1 MSPFFGIPP
10 LTLAG
15 WMAGAVAFVLF
26 GLLLFAAVNRVL
38 LKMALRNLPRRRAQ
52 TVLILFGL
60 MLATLIITAS
70 LSVGDT
76 LAYSLQA
83 IQLRQIG
90 GVDEGFTRHPAQQYV
105 QGASTAN
112 SDFFSDTQAADVI
125 ARSQADPNVAAATG
139 LIAASGSMIDLTTS
153 QSASENVAVFGA
165 PPDFGAVWGRLHS
178 SSGADLDV
186 ATLNS
191 NEVFVGK
198 SLGDTLNAHAG
209 DRVSLYVDGHPT
221 VVVIR
226 AVLDTEINPS
236 ISNHGPIV
244 NSVLMPLSA
253 MRTLMGR
260 PDGFNVIFV
269 HNRGAGGLDDLGP
282 NGAAGDAITRNL
294 RVAFTD
300 PQAAADLW
308 AYLNTPAIKAQI
320 VKIHSQASF
329 LDPDQDLSRRLL
341 VELDQ
346 PTVTDEFKALAGN
359 QFVQRIMYNAA
370 AATTSPSAGQQA
382 NSAALDGIFQR
393 VQALQVDSAAAGEM
407 KAFLAQPII
416 RGPLAALALTLPEGN
431 PIRTAVTD
439 LYAEI
444 DLPGLTP
451 KFKASVGN
459 PGFQTAVSPV
469 IAAIAPDQQA
479 RFDDIANRLDLYT
492 YTAYKSDAVTF
503 AQTGG
508 LFITGALLGVSFFSI
523 AVGVL
528 LIFLIFVMLAAER
541 RAEMGMSRAVG
552 LKRRHLTQMFLFE
565 GTAYTLASSVVG
577 MLLGVG
583 VAALMITVLSSIFSG
598 FYKGISLT
606 FHVEWTSLVIAICLG
621 ILLTFIVVAFS
632 AYKVSRLNIVAA
644 IRDLDENEQRDAG
657 MVRFFIAPFA
667 VMWLAL
673 KQLRHGHPLVFLGRM
688 SLGTLGAI
696 RTFWWALFR
705 RGPLTILVGGVLV
718 WLTIGD
724 AAPLAH
730 IELFY
735 SAGASLLIIGTGLLI
750 RWILTVAR
758 VRRLVAARIG
768 FTAAALGLLMYWGR
782 PFGQV
787 EKLLHIDVQLQTAQ
801 LAGGPEVFILSAL
814 MTLLGAIWLVMY
826 NSDLLIRGVMFFTG
840 RIGGLAAVTRT
851 SMSYPMA
858 TKFRTGMAVAMFAIV
873 TFIIVYTS
881 VFKDVLVQNFAQVD
895 AVSGGWQIVAGT
907 PDNSFNQ
914 TDQTKFPPDVAAL
927 VRSNPTVSSELSG
940 IGWENQ
946 TVGVQL
952 QQVNADG
959 SLGKIPGD
967 RGYAVRVV
975 DDGYLSATGYGVQ
988 PRAVGYTS
996 DRAVWDAVR
1005 DHTGYA
1011 VLNASSLD
1019 ASNGNSPNIVGIKP
1033 TDATFK
1039 PFKVQA
1045 ANYGSNGAVLS
1056 TWTLTIIGFQKST
1069 ALWGG
1074 VYVSTRTAL
1083 AGGLFVAPTGTTT
1096 QPPAA
1101 VPVVGRQLLA
1111 TGYYFSVKQGV
1122 DVNKARLDL
1131 GRMLVQDQLE
1141 PVIVADQLAQQL
1153 SGILTLLNLVT
1164 GFLALGLVV
1173 GIAGLGVISTRAV
1186 VERWQ
1191 QIGMLRALGFRRSL
1205 VQRSFLMESSLIAIL
1220 GLVIGAIVGVWQ
1232 SYRFFVV
1239 DKTFGTVDFHVP
1251 AIEIALI
1258 LVGAYLATLVTTY
1271 LPARSASRVAPA
1283 EALRYE

>member
-1 MSPFFGIPP
+1 LSPFFGIPP

-15 WMAGAVAFVLF
+15 WMAGAVGALLI

-38 LKMALRNLPRRRAQ
+38 LKMALRNIPRRRAQ

-76 LAYSLQA
+76 LSYSLQA

-90 GVDEGFTRHPAQQYV
+90 GVDEAFTRHPEMQYV
-105 QGASTAN
+105 QGTSTAD
-112 SDFFSDTQAADVI
+112 SDFFTEAQAADVI
-125 ARSQADPNVAAATG
+125 ARSKADPNVAATTA
-139 LIAASGSMIDLTTS
+139 LIAASGSMIDTTAR
-153 QSASENVAVFGA
+153 QSASENVAVFGVA
-165 PPDFGAVWGRLHS
+165 VDFGGVWGQLRS
-178 SSGADLDV
+178 SSGANLDV

-198 SLGDTLNAHAG
+198 SLADTLNAHAG
-209 DRVSLYVDGHPT
+209 DQLQLYVDGHPT
-221 VVVIR
+221 LVVVR
-226 AVLDTEINPS
+226 GVLDTEINPS
-236 ISNHGPIV
+236 IANHGPVV

-253 MRTLMGR
+253 MRVLLQR
-260 PDGFNVIFV
+260 PEGYNLIFLHNKGTGGF
-269 HNRGAGGLDDLGP
+269 DDLGP
-282 NGAAGDAITRNL
+282 NGATGDAVTRDL

-308 AYLNTPAIKAQI
+308 SYLNTPAIKAQI
-320 VKIHSQASF
+320 QKIHARASF
-329 LDPDQDLSRRLL
+329 LDPEQDLSRRLL
-341 VELDQ
+341 VELNQ
-346 PTVTDEFKALAGN
+346 PAVTDEFKALAGDR
-359 QFVQRIMYNAA
+359 FVDGIMFEAA
-370 AATTSPSAGQQA
+370 AAAAAASSGPSAV
-382 NSAALDGIFQR
+382 NAAQEAVVVR
-393 VQALQVDSAAAGEM
+393 VEALQVDSSAAADM
-407 KAFLAQPII
+407 KTFLAQPSI
-416 RGPLAALALTLPEGN
+416 RVPLLGVAATLPSDN
-431 PIRTAVTD
+431 QVRTAIAD
-439 LYAEI
+439 LYAEV
-444 DLPGLTP
+444 DLPGVSP
-451 KFKASVGN
+451 KFKAAVGS
-459 PGFQTAVSPV
+459 PAFQAALSPV
-469 IAAIAPDQQA
+469 IGVIAPDQKA
-479 RFDDIANRLDLYT
+479 GFDDIAGRIDLYT
-492 YTAYKSDAVTF
+492 YSAYKADAVTF

-508 LFITGALLGVSFFSI
+508 VFITGALLGVSFFSI

-565 GTAYTLASSVVG
+565 GTAYTIASSVVG
-577 MLLGVG
+577 VVLGVG
-583 VAALMITVLSSIFSG
+583 VAALMINVLSSIFSG
-598 FYKGISLT
+598 FYKGIALT
-606 FHVEWTSLVIAICLG
+606 FHVEWTSLVISICLG

-644 IRDLDENEQRDAG
+644 IRDLDESEQRDAG
-657 MVRFFIAPFA
+657 MLRFFLAPFG

-673 KQLRHGHPLVFLGRM
+673 KQLRRGHPLVFLGRIT
-688 SLGTLGAI
+688 LGTLGTI

-705 RGPLTILVGGVLV
+705 RGPLTILLGAGLV
-718 WLTIGD
+718 ALTLGD
-724 AAPLAH
+724 NAPLAH
-730 IELFY
+730 AEVAY
-735 SAGASLLIIGTGLLI
+735 SAGVSLVIIGSGLLV
-750 RWILTVAR
+750 RWILTAAR
-758 VRRLVAARIG
+758 MRPLVAARIG
-768 FTAAALGLLMYWGR
+768 FTAAALGLLLYWGR
-782 PFGQV
+782 PFGRV
-787 EKLLHIDVQLQTAQ
+787 ESVLHVEDQLQTKQ
-801 LAGGPEVFILSAL
+801 LIGGPEVFVVSAL
-814 MTLLGAIWLVMY
+814 MVLLGAIWLVMY
-826 NSDLLIRGVMFFTG
+826 NSDLLIRAVMFFTG
-840 RIGGLAAVTRT
+840 RIGGLAAGTRT
-851 SMSYPMA
+851 SMSYPMS

-895 AVSGGWQIVAGT
+895 QVSGGWQIVAGT

-914 TDQTKFPPDVAAL
+914 TDQTKFPADVASL
-927 VRSNPTVSSELSG
+927 VQSDPAVGAEFTG

-946 TVGVQL
+946 ALGVRL

-975 DDGYLSATGYGVQ
+975 DDGYLAATGYSVQ
-988 PRAVGYTS
+988 PRATGYTS

-1005 DHTGYA
+1005 DNVGYA
-1011 VLNASSLD
+1011 ILNASSLD
-1019 ASNGNSPNIVGIKP
+1019 ASNGNPANIQGIKP
-1033 TDATFK
+1033 SDATFT
-1039 PFKVQA
+1039 PFKVLI
-1045 ANYGSNGAVLS
+1045 ANFGDNGAVTS

-1074 VYVSTRTAL
+1074 LYISTQTAL
-1083 AGGLFVAPTGTTT
+1083 ASGRYSA
-1096 QPPAA
+1096 PPATGA
-1101 VPVVGRQLLA
+1101 QSASALPTPGVPLA
-1111 TGYYFSVKQGV
+1111 PTGYYFAVKPGV

-1131 GRMLVQDQLE
+1131 GRILVQDQLE

-1153 SGILTLLNLVT
+1153 SAILTLLNLIT

-1191 QIGMLRALGFRRSL
+1191 QIGLLRALGFRRSL
-1205 VQRSFLMESSLIAIL
+1205 VQRSFLMESSLIAII
-1220 GLVIGAIVGVWQ
+1220 GLIIGAIVGVWQ

-1239 DKTFGTVDFHVP
+1239 DKNFGTVDFHVP
-1251 AIEIALI
+1251 LVGIAVI
-1258 LVGAYLATLVTTY
+1258 LVGAYLATLITTY